1 MYDLSE
7 VDDSLK
13 FILFFFT
20 VKIPGTEARRS
31 AAGPFAVAVRPIFR
45 Q

>member
-13 FILFFFT
+13 FILFSFT
-20 VKIPGTEARRS
+20 VKIPGTEAHKF
-31 AAGPFAVAVRPIFR
+31 AAGLFVVAVRPIFR

>member
-20 VKIPGTEARRS
+20 VKIPGTEAHKF
-31 AAGPFAVAVRPIFR
+31 AAGLFVVAVRPISK